1 MTIQK
6 QDSWSFLPFS
16 KEFDRQDFD
25 CGKEKLNAYLKKTLN
40 QHHKSNISRATI
52 ATSARLGVKIA
63 GYYTLNAS
71 RIDYAS
77 LPQASRKKLP
87 ERLDIPSIKVG
98 MFAVDKRYAEQG
110 LGEEMLMDALYKSY
124 NMSAQLG
131 LNNVI
136 VDAIDDEAKA
146 FWMKY
151 DFIPFEDCDTSLFLP
166 MATIA
171 GIFEDKQ

>member
-1 MTIQK
+1 
-6 QDSWSFLPFS
+6 
-16 KEFDRQDFD
+16 
-25 CGKEKLNAYLKKTLN
+25 
-40 QHHKSNISRATI
+40 
-52 ATSARLGVKIA
+52 
-63 GYYTLNAS
+63 
-71 RIDYAS
+71 
-77 LPQASRKKLP
+77 
-87 ERLDIPSIKVG
+87 

-151 DFIPFEDCDTSLFLP
+151 DFIPFRGLRYVLISSDGNYCRDF
-166 MATIA
+166 
-171 GIFEDKQ
+171 